1 METFFLQATDGHKIP
16 IYLSKADNEKF
27 TVQIVHG
34 LFDTSDR
41 YFDLMND
48 LNKMGATVGIMDIR
62 GHKKSISNSDESL
75 YLGEYNG
82 WNNATDDIHIL
93 NTHLIKDDKP
103 NFLIGF
109 GMGADLLRT
118 FAIKYGYSTNGIVLI
133 SPSEYMSAIKYNIFL
148 KVLGF
153 LISNKTGRYRS
164 KKLKNM
170 ALKRLNKQFDESD
183 LFSYVTSD
191 ENELNKIN
199 NNQFMEGIPTVAM
212 WRSYLLAK
220 KKLQDENANI
230 YIPNNLPLLLLCG
243 SEDSVGGGVKKQKDL
258 VDFYSSM
265 GKNASLMILD
275 GGRFDLYHDKT
286 KETFL
291 KILEDFFEENI
302 SQNQTEKNSW

>member
-1 METFFLQATDGHKIP
+1 MDTFYLQATDGHKIP
-16 IYLSKADNEKF
+16 IYQSNALNEKF
-27 TVQIVHG
+27 SVQIVHG

-48 LNKMGATVGIMDIR
+48 LNKIGATVGIMDIR

-93 NTHLIKDDKP
+93 NSHLAKKQMP

-118 FAIKYGYSTNGIVLI
+118 FAIKYGYTTNGIILVSSSQYI
-133 SPSEYMSAIKYNIFL
+133 SSIKYNIFL
-148 KVLGF
+148 KLLGF

-164 KKLKNM
+164 KKLKKF
-170 ALKRLNKQFDESD
+170 ALKRFNKNFDEQNE
-183 LFSYVTSD
+183 FSYVTSD

-199 NNQFMEGIPTVAM
+199 NNKFMEGIPTVAM
-212 WRSYLLAK
+212 WRSYLLAR
-220 KKLQDENANI
+220 KKLQDENASI
-230 YIPNNLPLLLLCG
+230 YIPNDLPLLLLCG
-243 SEDSVGGGVKKQKDL
+243 SEDSVGGGVKRQKDL
-258 VDFYSSM
+258 VDFYSSI
-265 GKNASLMILD
+265 GKNAMLKIIE

-302 SQNQTEKNSW
+302 SQNKAERNSW